1 MRVHFIAI
9 GGSAMHNLAI
19 ALHKKGYEVSGSDDN
34 IFEPSRSRLEKY
46 GLLPK
51 KYGWY
56 KSKINLE
63 IDFIILGMHAKS
75 NNPELLEAQY
85 KNIKVVSYPEFIY
98 EMSREKTRVVIGGSH
113 GKTTITAMVMHVLNS
128 CGIESDYM
136 VGAQLEGFE
145 TMVHLT
151 DDNDF
156 IILEGDEYLASV
168 IDKRPKFHLYKP
180 NIALISGISWDHINV
195 FPSKENYKEQFKI
208 FLDSIIDGGVLVY
221 NGLDEDVKQVSE
233 DCQKSIRKL
242 EYSMPEYEIINGQTF
257 LISDEGKLPL
267 KIFGDHNLSNLSG
280 AKLIC
285 QLIGIQDDQFFGSII
300 SFTGAKK
307 RLEPLLEMNDRLI
320 IKDFAHSPSKVM
332 ATTTALKK
340 QFQKR
345 KLIALLEL
353 HTFSS
358 LNKNFIKEYAN
369 TLNSADLAILF
380 YDPNVVLKKG
390 YQLIDNN
397 KLKQAFNNQE
407 LYIFSESKML
417 TDFILKQKYVD
428 TNLLFMSSG
437 NYASID
443 LDMLINEIK
452 SSK

>member
-51 KYGWY
+51 KLGWY

-75 NNPELLEAQY
+75 NNPELLEAQN

-98 EMSREKTRVVIGGSH
+98 EMSKEKTRVVIGGSH

-136 VGAQLEGFE
+136 VGAQLEGFD

-156 IILEGDEYLASV
+156 IILEGDEYLASA

-195 FPSKENYKEQFKI
+195 FPTQENYKEQFKI

-300 SFTGAKK
+300 SFMGAKK

-320 IKDFAHSPSKVM
+320 IKDFAHSPSKVK

-358 LNKNFIKEYAN
+358 LNKNFIKEYVN
-369 TLNSADLAILF
+369 TLNSADVAILF

-407 LYIFSESKML
+407 LYIFSKSKML
-417 TDFILKQKYVD
+417 MDFLLKQKYID

-443 LDMLINEIK
+443 LEILINEIK
-452 SSK
+452 LSK

>member
-1 MRVHFIAI
+1 
-9 GGSAMHNLAI
+9 
-19 ALHKKGYEVSGSDDN
+19 
-34 IFEPSRSRLEKY
+34 
-46 GLLPK
+46 
-51 KYGWY
+51 
-56 KSKINLE
+56 
-63 IDFIILGMHAKS
+63 
-75 NNPELLEAQY
+75 
-85 KNIKVVSYPEFIY
+85 
-98 EMSREKTRVVIGGSH
+98 
-113 GKTTITAMVMHVLNS
+113 
-128 CGIESDYM
+128 
-136 VGAQLEGFE
+136 
-145 TMVHLT
+145 
-151 DDNDF
+151 
-156 IILEGDEYLASV
+156 
-168 IDKRPKFHLYKP
+168 
-180 NIALISGISWDHINV
+180 
-195 FPSKENYKEQFKI
+195 
-208 FLDSIIDGGVLVY
+208 
-221 NGLDEDVKQVSE
+221 
-233 DCQKSIRKL
+233 
-242 EYSMPEYEIINGQTF
+242 MPEYEIINGQTF

>member
-51 KYGWY
+51 KLGWY

-75 NNPELLEAQY
+75 NNPELLEAQN

-98 EMSREKTRVVIGGSH
+98 EMSKEKTRVVIGGSH

-136 VGAQLEGFE
+136 VGAQLEGFD

-156 IILEGDEYLASV
+156 IILEGDEYLASA

-195 FPSKENYKEQFKI
+195 FPTQENYKEQFKI

-300 SFTGAKK
+300 SFMGAKK

-320 IKDFAHSPSKVM
+320 IKDFAHSPSKVK

-358 LNKNFIKEYAN
+358 LNKNFIKEYVN
-369 TLNSADLAILF
+369 TLNSADVAILF

-390 YQLIDNN
+390 YQLIENN

-407 LYIFSESKML
+407 LYIFSKSKML
-417 TDFILKQKYVD
+417 MDFLLKQKYID

-443 LDMLINEIK
+443 LEILINEIK
-452 SSK
+452 LSK